1 MQADAGVLGL
11 LPGCFN
17 GACRPEDYDDVLSIM
32 ARERVLTAVQ
42 VDRVDYKYI
51 YIFMYVYI
59 HTCTYHKS
67 QQNAGKFATWVHF
80 LVTQHLPLTRGKI
93 HRAFTLCFDT
103 AATGGGRLFLGRPQI
118 PVDS

>member
-1 MQADAGVLGL
+1 M
-11 LPGCFN
+11 
-17 GACRPEDYDDVLSIM
+17 
-32 ARERVLTAVQ
+32 
-42 VDRVDYKYI
+42 YI
-51 YIFMYVYI
+51 YV
-59 HTCTYHKS
+59 HTCIYHKS
-67 QQNAGKFATWVHF
+67 QQNAGKFAPRVHF

>member
-1 MQADAGVLGL
+1 M
-11 LPGCFN
+11 
-17 GACRPEDYDDVLSIM
+17 
-32 ARERVLTAVQ
+32 
-42 VDRVDYKYI
+42 YI
-51 YIFMYVYI
+51 YV
-59 HTCTYHKS
+59 HTCIYHKS
-67 QQNAGKFATWVHF
+67 QQNAGKFAPWVHF